1 MATSFELPIERFF
14 YRIEEDRDFFQYLNL
29 DETHAMQLAHRRA
42 SHYLTNAVDRL
53 MMDGMPD
60 IDLTDCDLVLA
71 EFNADLTSKEV
82 FLLASL
88 MYEYYLEKDIAKLKT
103 YTVNYTHVD
112 LKVFDPSNARSSFME
127 MYNSVKAQNE
137 KLLDTYRNT
146 DRLTGAFKAI
156 DFSSYS
162 EEENV

>member
-29 DETHAMQLAHRRA
+29 DETHAMQLARRRA
-42 SHYLTNAVDRL
+42 SHYLMNAVDRL

>member
-29 DETHAMQLAHRRA
+29 DETHAMQLARRRA
-42 SHYLTNAVDRL
+42 SHYLMNAVDRL

-82 FLLASL
+82 FFLASL

>member
-29 DETHAMQLAHRRA
+29 DETHAMQLAHCRA